1 MVRQECHLPLQQNEY
16 WTAHESYPGNK
27 PQRQATETP
36 ALFRRSGEKLQHQKR
51 IQSLPQ
57 ELTVNR
63 DRDCLSQHGVVIP
76 RLLGQRKQL
85 KKNVEVKNYQNRGS
99 DQEETEEGQGY
110 IDQLRL
116 DRDFEKQIPRR
127 HRSEGDPQVKL

>member
-1 MVRQECHLPLQQNEY
+1 TKAMVRTQCHWSLKQNEY
-16 WTAHESYPGNK
+16 WTAHEIYPGNE
-27 PQRQATETP
+27 PQRQATETR

-76 RLLGQRKQL
+76 RLLGQREQL

-99 DQEETEEGQGY
+99 DQEETDEGQVY
-110 IDQLRL
+110 
-116 DRDFEKQIPRR
+116 
-127 HRSEGDPQVKL
+127 V